1 MRTRRDGD
9 DGNSLSDVTAL
20 IERVEQEEARKGHI
34 GDLFLM
40 KFLVVDLFLS

>member
-20 IERVEQEEARKGHI
+20 IERVEQEEERKGHI
-34 GDLFLM
+34 GDLF
-40 KFLVVDLFLS
+40 FDEISRC